1 MNYTDFLATKRAI
14 HTPSGF
20 AVDELHSRLFSFQR
34 DIVRWA
40 IQRGRA
46 ALFLDTGLGK
56 TLCQLEWARH
66 VCQHTGG
73 NVLIL
78 APLAVTGQTVRE
90 GVRFD
95 IPVTHCKT
103 HADVQSGINVT
114 NYERLH
120 HFDPAQFSG
129 IVLDESSILKAFDGK
144 TRKHITEFA
153 QGIHYRLAC
162 TATPAPNDLIELTNH
177 AEFLDIMS
185 GKEIIALY
193 FTQDGNTTHKWRLKG
208 HARRDFYR
216 WLASWAVA
224 VRKPADIGYDNGAFQ
239 LPLLNVQQIDVS
251 VSTPTQGMLFAVEAA
266 TLQEQRQARRD
277 SLEDRVAKAAE
288 IIATEP
294 DESWIVW
301 CDLNVESQALAKA
314 IPGAVEVTG
323 SDSDDHKARAAAG
336 FADGSIKILVSKP
349 SIFGF
354 GLNWQHCAR
363 VVFVG
368 VSHSFEMYYQALR
381 RCWRFGQTR
390 EVKAYV
396 ITAETEGRVVRN
408 LERKEQ
414 EYHAMM
420 ESLTN
425 AMHGLNLDGVMASRD
440 EMSYET
446 DVASGNRWTLYLGD
460 AVEQLQH
467 IADDSVGLTVTSP
480 PFPGMYAYTNSP
492 RDMGN
497 VDDIYQMIDHFR
509 YLMSELLRVT
519 MPGRKC
525 CMHMVQLTSMLNR
538 DGVIGL
544 KDYRGALIEAMQ
556 DAGWVYAGEVT
567 IEKNPQVQAVR
578 NKTKELLFKTLAT
591 DASWMRM
598 ALADYLLQFRKPG
611 ENPEPIRAGMSKTY
625 NPDGGW
631 ITEQEWIEWASP
643 IWFRHRE
650 GVKGGIRETNVLNV
664 ACARDGDDERHLCP
678 LQLDVIDRAIK
689 LWSNPGDLVLDPF
702 NGVGSTGV
710 QALSIRHPSGT
721 PQPRRYVG
729 VDLKR
734 SYFETARRNLEN
746 AEFQVGAV
754 TLFDLMERKTEKTA

>member
-1 MNYTDFLATKRAI
+1 MNYTEFLSQKRAV

-20 AVDELHSRLFSFQR
+20 PVDDLHDCLFSFQR
-34 DIVRWA
+34 DIVCWA

-66 VCQHTGG
+66 VCQHTDS
-73 NVLIL
+73 NVLVL
-78 APLAVTGQTVRE
+78 APLAVTSQTVRE
-90 GVRFD
+90 GSRFG

-103 HADVQSGINVT
+103 QVDVQPGINVT

-120 HFDPAQFSG
+120 HFDASQFSG
-129 IVLDESSILKAFDGK
+129 IVLDESSILKTFSGK
-144 TRKHITEFA
+144 TRQHITEFA
-153 QGIHYRLAC
+153 QGIYYRLAC

-193 FTQDGNTTHKWRLKG
+193 FTQDGNTTHKWQLKG

-239 LPLLNVQQIDVS
+239 LPPLNVQQIDVG

-277 SLEDRVAKAAE
+277 SLEDRVAKTAE

-301 CDLNVESQALAKA
+301 CDLNIESQALVRA

-323 SDSDDHKARAAAG
+323 SDSDNHKACAAAG

-396 ITAETEGRVVRN
+396 VVAETEGRVVRN

-420 ESLTN
+420 ESLIN
-425 AMHGLNLDGVMASRD
+425 AMHGLNLDGKMASRD
-440 EMSYET
+440 EMTYET
-446 DVASGNRWTLYLGD
+446 DVASGKRWTLYLGD
-460 AVEQLQH
+460 CVEQLQH

-480 PFPGMYAYTNSP
+480 PFPGMCAYTNSP

-497 VDDIYQMIDHFR
+497 VKDIYKMIDHFR
-509 YLMSELLRVT
+509 YLMGELLRVT

-525 CMHMVQLTSMLNR
+525 CMHMVQLTSMLSR

-578 NKTKELLFKTLAT
+578 NKSKELLFKTLAT

-611 ENPEPIRAGMSKTY
+611 DNPEPIRAGMSKTY

-678 LQLDVIDRAIK
+678 LQLDVIDRAIR

-710 QALSIRHPSGT
+710 QALSIRHPNGT
-721 PQPRRYVG
+721 PQPRCYVG
-729 VDLKR
+729 VELKR

-746 AEFQVGAV
+746 AESQTGTA
-754 TLFDLMERKTEKTA
+754 TLFDLLEE

>member
-1 MNYTDFLATKRAI
+1 MNYTDFLVQKRAI

-20 AVDELHSRLFSFQR
+20 TVDDLHSRLFSFQR

-78 APLAVTGQTVRE
+78 APLAVTSQTVRE
-90 GVRFD
+90 GMRFD

-103 HADVQSGINVT
+103 QADVQPGINVT

-185 GKEIIALY
+185 DKEIIALY

-239 LPLLNVQQIDVS
+239 LPLLRVQQIDVGI
-251 VSTPTQGMLFAVEAA
+251 STPTQGMLFAVEAA
-266 TLQEQRQARRD
+266 TLKEQRQARRD

-288 IIATEP
+288 IITTEP
-294 DESWIVW
+294 DESWVVW

-363 VVFVG
+363 MVFVG

-390 EVKAYV
+390 EVNAYV
-396 ITAETEGRVVRN
+396 VTAETEGRVVRN

-440 EMSYET
+440 EMTYET
-446 DVASGNRWTLYLGD
+446 DVATGNRWALYLGD

-497 VDDIYQMIDHFR
+497 CQGIDQLIEQFS
-509 YLMSELLRVT
+509 YLMPALYRVT
-519 MPGRKC
+519 MPGRTC
-525 CMHMVQLTSMLNR
+525 AIHLTQMVAFKGVDGFIGMR
-538 DGVIGL
+538 DFRGRVIEEMT
-544 KDYRGALIEAMQ
+544 KH
-556 DAGWVYAGEVT
+556 GWVYYGEVT
-567 IEKNPQVQAVR
+567 IDKNPQVKAVR
-578 NKTKELLFKTLAT
+578 TNDAGLQFKSLAT
-591 DASWMRM
+591 DSARMHM

-611 ENPEPIRAGMSKTY
+611 DNPEPIRAGISQKY
-625 NPDGGW
+625 KNEDGW
-631 ITEQEWIEWASP
+631 VTNEEWIEWARP
-643 IWFRHRE
+643 VWYAADHGIP
-650 GVKGGIRETNVLNV
+650 GGIRETEVLNV

-678 LQLDVIDRAIK
+678 LQLGVIERAIK

-710 QALSIRHPSGT
+710 QALSIRHPNGT
-721 PQPRRYVG
+721 PAPRCYVG
-729 VDLKR
+729 VELKR
-734 SYFETARRNLEN
+734 SYFETARRNLQN
-746 AEFQVGAV
+746 AESQVGAA
-754 TLFDLMERKTEKTA
+754 TLFDLLEGEEVT